1 MEYEPAHFG
10 FIIIGL
16 CFRFHLLKISIT
28 TQNLNIAFIK
38 LIYLLAIV

>member
-16 CFRFHLLKISIT
+16 FRFHLLKISIT